1 MNPSSP
7 SVKGYQFG
15 AFKGVFTPSILTI
28 FGVIMYLRFGWVL
41 GNLGLPL
48 TLLAVTLSCAVT
60 FLTGLSLTA
69 IASNM
74 RIGGGGAYY
83 IISRALGPEAG
94 GAIGVP
100 LFLAQAL
107 GVAFYI
113 SGFSEAVT
121 AVLDVSAVTEA
132 LPFPITPPRLVAVV
146 TLLLLTLLAATSAD
160 WALRA
165 QYLIMAIIG
174 ASLISFFLGAF
185 TSDPLVTDPSID
197 VPAKASFWV
206 VFAVFFPAVT
216 GIEAGIAMSGD
227 LKDPAKALPRGTL
240 GAVLVGYGVYMVIP
254 FVLGYAVHDETALLT
269 DPLIMRRVARWG
281 GLILGG
287 VWAASLSSALGALLG
302 GPRTLQA
309 LARDRVIPRFLGRGY
324 GAQNDPRL
332 ATFVTFG
339 IAMVTVLL
347 GDLNAIA
354 PVLSMFFLTSYGLIN
369 LSAGLECVV
378 GSPSW
383 RPSFRIRPGIAF
395 LGAGGCFAIM
405 FMISSG
411 ATFMA
416 WSFAAL
422 VFLLMQRRHLRTQWN
437 DMRYG
442 LLMLTARFAISRLM
456 RRKPDVR
463 GWRPNILAFSGSP
476 ETRGYLVDMAQALA
490 RGPACLTLATVVPT
504 RAWSTE
510 RVLQLQDSMGEY
522 LEKRGIRALVK
533 VFPSDD
539 MLDGVLSLIQGY
551 GFGPIVPNTIMIG
564 VSDVDRHLDKMAQVI
579 RFAFRMERNV
589 IQVFDTDPRPTATPA
604 TRPRIDVWW
613 RGGKENIG
621 LMLTLAYLL
630 HSNEEWG
637 HPDIMIKRVVG
648 GEGQDVAEI
657 ERNLESYVQS
667 LRIPVGIQLIPSIG
681 RPAFD
686 LIRESSADAALIFM
700 GLRAPAEEEAAAGYA
715 GYYRHLVESTRDLPL
730 AIVLA
735 AEPIEF
741 KALMGLE

>member
-1 MNPSSP
+1 MVAESTNA
-7 SVKGYQFG
+7 KGYQFG

-48 TLLAVTLSCAVT
+48 TLLTVTLACAIT
-60 FLTGLSLTA
+60 FLTGLSLAA

-94 GAIGVP
+94 AAIGLP

-121 AVLDVSAVTEA
+121 AAVDLSALTA
-132 LPFPITPPRLVAVV
+132 TFPFPVTPTRLVAVA
-146 TLLLLTLLAATSAD
+146 TLLVLTLLAATSAN

-165 QYLIMAIIG
+165 QYLIMALIG
-174 ASLISFFLGAF
+174 ASLFSFAFGAF
-185 TSDPLVTDPSID
+185 TAEAPVATIVTEIP
-197 VPAKASFWV
+197 PKQSFWI

-227 LKDPAKALPRGTL
+227 LKDPAKSLPRGTL
-240 GAVLVGYGVYMVIP
+240 GAVALGYVVYMAIP
-254 FVLGYAVHDETALLT
+254 FVLLYAVRDETVLRT
-269 DPLIMRRVARWG
+269 QPFIMRQVARWG
-281 GLILGG
+281 GLILAG
-287 VWAASLSSALGALLG
+287 VWAASLSSALGAMLG
-302 GPRTLQA
+302 APRTLQA
-309 LARDRVIPRFLGRGY
+309 LARDRVIPRFIGRGY
-324 GAQNDPRL
+324 GANNDPRL
-332 ATFVTFG
+332 ATVIAFG
-339 IAMVTVLL
+339 LALVAVLL
-347 GDLNAIA
+347 GDLDLIA

-369 LSAGLECVV
+369 LSAGLEHAI

-383 RPSFRIRPGIAF
+383 RPAFRIRPGIAF

-405 FMISSG
+405 FMISAG

-416 WSFAAL
+416 WSLAAV
-422 VFLLMQRRHLRTQWN
+422 VFLMMKRRHLRTQWN

-442 LLMLTARFAISRLM
+442 LLMLTARFAIARLM
-456 RRKPDVR
+456 RRKPDAR

-476 ETRGYLVDMAQALA
+476 EARGYLVHMAQALA

-504 RAWSTE
+504 RTWSAE
-510 RVLQLQDSMGEY
+510 RALQLQNSMADY
-522 LEKRGIRALVK
+522 LAKRDINALVK

-539 MLDGVLSLIQGY
+539 VLEGVEGLVKGY
-551 GFGPIVPNTIMIG
+551 GFGPIVPNTIMLG
-564 VSDVDRHLDKMAQVI
+564 VSDV
-579 RFAFRMERNV
+579 ERNIDRMAAV
-589 IQVFDTDPRPTATPA
+589 IQLCYRLERNLIQVFENDTPLPA
-604 TRPRIDVWW
+604 DSKRRIDLWW
-613 RGGKENIG
+613 RGGGENIG
-621 LMLTLAYLL
+621 LMLILAYLL
-630 HSNEEWG
+630 HSNEGWYEG
-637 HPDIMIKRVVG
+637 DIVIKRIV
-648 GEGQDVAEI
+648 DVDRRNVE
-657 ERNLESYVQS
+657 EVTRNLNDYVKS
-667 LRIPVGIQLIPSIG
+667 LRIPVGVETIEDDG

-686 LIRESSADAALIFM
+686 MIRESSSGAALVFM
-700 GLRAPAEEEAAAGYA
+700 GLRAPAPDEVAADYA
-715 GYYRHLVESTRDLPL
+715 AYYRRLIEQTRDLPL

-741 KALMGLE
+741 KALMGME